1 MFFTIGVR
9 FSVLAP
15 FVRIVLHCKFTLC
28 SSFSY
33 TFLLELSDAHWLH
46 WLHEYNAEI
55 GDGVASQCV
64 MRIAQWSIVSISSK
78 PNNFACW
85 RAMFSR
91 FADHHSDCRHR
102 RRRLW
107 LCRWFTKVS
116 VDLHS
121 ITSCTLSTQTIYTQL
136 PAHISLTR
144 DSSHCTFSPAAFL
157 AHLQWASSILGSST
171 VTARQLKHII
181 SEQFNLINRHYLWGQ
196 RTENWT
202 HSK

>member
-1 MFFTIGVR
+1 MCVFR
-9 FSVLAP
+9 FLRLLYALFCIVNLLCVLLFP
-15 FVRIVLHCKFTLC
+15 ILFCWNYPMHTDSTDC
-28 SSFSY
+28 S
-33 TFLLELSDAHWLH
+33 
-46 WLHEYNAEI
+46 EYNAEI

-121 ITSCTLSTQTIYTQL
+121 ITSWTLSTQTIYTQL

>member
-1 MFFTIGVR
+1 MFFFFLYFFVGTIRCTLTPLTAVSTTPKLATELLH
-9 FSVLAP
+9 SVWCASPSEASSRLAANRTTSH
-15 FVRIVLHCKFTLC
+15 V
-28 SSFSY
+28 
-33 TFLLELSDAHWLH
+33 
-46 WLHEYNAEI
+46 
-55 GDGVASQCV
+55 G
-64 MRIAQWSIVSISSK
+64 
-78 PNNFACW
+78 
-85 RAMFSR
+85 AMFSR

-181 SEQFNLINRHYLWGQ
+181 SGQFNLINRHYLWGQ